1 MRAGPLLAVAAAAL
15 AGAGWIAW
23 QGLRPGPSVP
33 EGAPAAAPSRAAR
46 EADDVVDAVRRGRL
60 SAALAGIVAFLRHHD
75 PADLDGVRR
84 AEFGEARVEAG
95 RWGLTESLHLAEGGE
110 VAAAESLLAKAVRAL
125 EGTAAEGEVAAVAA
139 KVRALAEKQGAKEAA
154 TARAEAMAPAA
165 KAVAAAKEKG
175 AKQPEAAL
183 ADLLEVLQVTT
194 DPEARKAIEKE
205 VARLQGRVRAK
216 ADRAEIRRKADQ
228 AIQAGEY
235 EKARGLLK
243 SLVDGAEA
251 AGADAAEAARDA
263 EKMAA
268 VKDLEEN
275 KEPEALAACRKGLR
289 WVVKQQLSD
298 GSFSF
303 TAKGDDGK
311 VRSEEERTKAPHRVG
326 TTGLCALA
334 LLGHVR
340 YDLTDEFAAP
350 LAKSLAWLAGAQKK
364 DGSYAGNFY
373 NHAIA
378 TLALVEADR
387 LMHRSDL
394 RPAATSAL
402 KWLIE
407 AQGSDGGWRYTPRPP
422 LSDVSVTCWALQA
435 LLHAQAGSYEV
446 PQNAIDLAASYLD
459 RMTDPVNGSVA
470 YDIPGQQSRHAMTA
484 ASLFCR
490 LRLNQGLDDARVRLA
505 ADQIVKSMKTDFWA
519 TSSYGMF
526 YASDAMSRLGGEH
539 WRKWSPFLKKT
550 LLPTQLKEGDAE
562 GAWPSANDLWGKR
575 PEVGAVVVA
584 ALNCISLENF
594 FEHRE

>member
-1 MRAGPLLAVAAAAL
+1 VRAGPLLAVAAAAL

-23 QGLRPGPSVP
+23 QGLRPGPSTP
-33 EGAPAAAPSRAAR
+33 ESAPAAAPSRAAR

-289 WVVKQQLSD
+289 WLVKQQLAD
-298 GSFSF
+298 GSFSL

-311 VRSEEERTKAPHRVG
+311 VRTEEERTKAKHRTG
-326 TTGLCALA
+326 TTGLCTLA

-340 YDLTDEFAAP
+340 YDVTDEFAAP
-350 LAKSLAWLAGAQKK
+350 LAKSLAWLGSAQKS
-364 DGSYAGNFY
+364 DGSFPGDLYGNS
-373 NHAIA
+373 IA

-387 LMHRSDL
+387 LLHRTEF
-394 RPAATSAL
+394 RPVANKAL
-402 KWLIE
+402 KWLLE
-407 AQGSDGGWRYTPRPP
+407 AQNTDGGWWYQPRVPP
-422 LSDVSVTCWALQA
+422 SDVSVSGWAIQA
-435 LLHAQAGSYEV
+435 ILHAQAGAYEI
-446 PQNAIDLAASYLD
+446 PQNSIDLSISYLD
-459 RMTDPVNGSVA
+459 RMTDPVSGAVA
-470 YDIPGQQSRHAMTA
+470 YRVPGQGGSRAMTA

-490 LRLNQGLDDARVRLA
+490 LRYGQGPDDPRVKKA
-505 ADQIVKSMKTDFWA
+505 ADSIVASTADRYWA
-519 TSSYGMF
+519 TSSYGVF
-526 YASDAMSRLGGEH
+526 YASDAMSRLGGDY

-550 LLPTQLKEGDAE
+550 LLPSQLKEGDAE
-562 GAWPSANDLWGKR
+562 GAWPSATDVWGNR